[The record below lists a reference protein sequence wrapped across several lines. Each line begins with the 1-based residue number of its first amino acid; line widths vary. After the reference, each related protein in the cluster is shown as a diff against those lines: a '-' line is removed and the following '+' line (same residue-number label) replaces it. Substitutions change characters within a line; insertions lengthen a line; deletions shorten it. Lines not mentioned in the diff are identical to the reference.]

1 MNFQDLALVP
11 DRIYFVTGI
20 GWMDATER
28 KIMVVR
34 GKLIG
39 SETVVNV
46 FEAGGKIDRIEEG
59 AAAPNAVGGD
69 DVWVSPGICDVQVN
83 GVGGISYKA
92 EDLTVDQVIETTDWM
107 YQRGTA
113 RWCPTVTTSSAEDA
127 IHGLKLLAMACG
139 QSENASDSF
148 AGIHVEGPYIS
159 SEDGPRGAHP
169 LQHTRDPDWDEFQ
182 RYQDAAGGHI
192 CIFTLAPER
201 EGSLEFIEKVAS
213 TGVVIS
219 IGHSGAPPERIR
231 DAVAAGARMSTHLG
245 NGAHAMVPRHPN
257 YIWEQL
263 GSDEL
268 WAGIIPDCHHLPPS
282 VLKTFYRGKG
292 KERICIVS
300 DIASI
305 AGLDPGIY
313 GNTTGDGG
321 VELHANGKISLAGT
335 PYLAG
340 AGLFLDTGIP
350 NMVTYTDATLEDAVD
365 VATSNPARL
374 LGQEER
380 VGRVEVGKE
389 STFSL
394 FRWVPGQEKL
404 DVVGT
409 VVKGRVVYQAS

>member
-1 MNFQDLALVP
+1 
-11 DRIYFVTGI
+11 
-20 GWMDATER
+20 
-28 KIMVVR
+28 MVIR
-34 GKLIG
+34 GKLVENG
-39 SETVVNV
+39 STVNV
-46 FEAGGKIDRIEEG
+46 HVSDGKIDRVEDGPATSG
-59 AAAPNAVGGD
+59 ALGGD
-69 DVWVSPGICDVQVN
+69 DVWVTSGICDVQVN

-92 EDLTVDQVIETTDWM
+92 EDLTVEQAIETTEWM
-107 YQRGTA
+107 YRRGTA

-127 IHGLKLLAMACG
+127 VNGLKLLADACE
-139 QSENASDSF
+139 QSENAEDSF
-148 AGIHVEGPYIS
+148 AGFHVEGPYIS

-182 RYQDAAGGHI
+182 RYQDAARGRI

-201 EGSLEFIEKVAS
+201 DGALEFIEKAS
-213 TGVVIS
+213 ATGVVIS

-231 DAVAAGARMSTHLG
+231 EAVAAGARMSTHLG
-245 NGAHAMVPRHPN
+245 NGAHAMMPRHPN

-268 WAGIIPDCHHLPPS
+268 WAGIIPDGHHLPPA

-292 KERICIVS
+292 KERTCIVS

-305 AGLDPGIY
+305 AGLEPGVY

-321 VELHANGKISLAGT
+321 VELHENGKISLAGT

-340 AGLFLDTGIP
+340 AGLFLDSGIP
-350 NMVTYTDATLEDAVD
+350 NMVSFTDATLEDAID

-374 LGQEER
+374 LGQEDH
-380 VGRVEVGKE
+380 VGRVEPSQE
-389 STFSL
+389 ATLSL
-394 FRWVPGQEKL
+394 FRWAPGQDTL

-409 VVKGRVVYQAS
+409 IVKGRTVYTAS